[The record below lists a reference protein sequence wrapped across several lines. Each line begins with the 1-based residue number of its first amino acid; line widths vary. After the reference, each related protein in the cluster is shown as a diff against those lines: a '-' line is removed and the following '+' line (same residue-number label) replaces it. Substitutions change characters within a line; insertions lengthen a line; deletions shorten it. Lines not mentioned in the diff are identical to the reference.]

1 VTWHDARMGPHIEF
15 EADVFSSTGLT
26 LLVDGAAQSH
36 VDPHD
41 PTRLFFEYVR
51 RIGHVVDAVADPG
64 APLSALHL
72 GGGAMTLARYIEGTR
87 PGSTQV
93 VVDADARLVALVT
106 ERLPLP
112 PDASIAVMVA
122 DARDALGQLPTAD
135 RFDLVIVDLY
145 ARLDAP
151 ACVDE
156 PAFMGACLGRLAP
169 GGLLAVN
176 VADAAGGPRLAAQA
190 RAVARADPGAE
201 MVVAGPPAVLA
212 GAEEGNAVI
221 VAGRAIPPRVLER
234 LSRAGPFPA
243 EVLEGARLDTVLWGA
258 C

>member
-1 VTWHDARMGPHIEF
+1 MAPRIEF

-36 VDPHD
+36 VDRDD

-51 RIGHVVDAVADPG
+51 RIGHVVDALADPG
-64 APLSALHL
+64 APLRVLHL
-72 GGGAMTLARYIEGTR
+72 GGGAMTLARYVEATR

-93 VVDADARLVALVT
+93 VVDADPRVVALVT

-112 PDASIAVMVA
+112 PGARISVMVA
-122 DARDALGQLPTAD
+122 DARDALDRLPAAD

-145 ARLDAP
+145 ARLEAP
-151 ACVDE
+151 AFVDE
-156 PAFMGACLGRLAP
+156 PAFLGACLARLDA

-201 MVVAGPPAVLA
+201 LVVAGPPAVLA
-212 GAEEGNAVI
+212 GAEEGNAII
-221 VAGRAIPPRVLER
+221 VAGGAIPPRVLER
-234 LSRAGPFPA
+234 LRGAGPFPV

>member
-1 VTWHDARMGPHIEF
+1 MGPEIEF
-15 EADVFSSTGLT
+15 EVDVFSSTGLT

-51 RIGHVVDAVADPG
+51 RIGHVIDAVADPG
-64 APLSALHL
+64 APLRALHL
-72 GGGAMTLARYIEGTR
+72 GGGAMTLARYVEATR
-87 PGSTQV
+87 PDSTQV
-93 VVDADARLVALVT
+93 VVDADARLVAIVT

-112 PDASIAVMVA
+112 SDARIGVVVA
-122 DARDALGQLPTAD
+122 DARDALDRLPAAD

-145 ARLDAP
+145 TRLDAP
-151 ACVDE
+151 AFVDE
-156 PAFMGACLGRLAP
+156 PTFMGACLDRLAP
-169 GGLLAVN
+169 GGLLVVN

-190 RAVARADPGAE
+190 RAVARADPAAE
-201 MVVAGPPAVLA
+201 LVVAGPPAVLA

-234 LSRAGPFPA
+234 LRGAGPFPA